1 VHRIDSLDLSPTSP
15 DLKSFAGRGG
25 KLLVYHGWA
34 DQNVAPRSSVKYYEK
49 VVDLM
54 GRRQADAAVRLFF
67 APGMAHCGGG
77 EGPNTFD
84 ALTALEQWREQ
95 GEAPTRIIAS
105 HLTANGQIDRTRPLC
120 PYPQMATYKG
130 TGSIDQAESFICA
143 STTLTSRFTRV

>member
-1 VHRIDSLDLSPTSP
+1 
-15 DLKSFAGRGG
+15 
-25 KLLVYHGWA
+25 
-34 DQNVAPRSSVKYYEK
+34 
-49 VVDLM
+49 
-54 GRRQADAAVRLFF
+54 
-67 APGMAHCGGG
+67 MAHCGGG

-143 STTLTSRFTRV
+143 AVPR